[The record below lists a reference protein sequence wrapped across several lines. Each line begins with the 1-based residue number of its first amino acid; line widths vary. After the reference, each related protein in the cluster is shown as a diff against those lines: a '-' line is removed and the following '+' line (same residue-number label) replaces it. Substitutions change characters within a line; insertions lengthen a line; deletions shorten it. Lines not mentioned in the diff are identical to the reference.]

1 MKRSIA
7 ILLTSILLAYVLL
20 LAIGNGNAAEY
31 SFLNVNILESDIFVV
46 ALSPPVEDIQVNVE
60 TAEGKGYSSLVITN
74 GSLGIPVLTGRV
86 SLVELIPDSPV
97 TNLTVTF
104 NSNSTTRMLYGILT
118 SNYSYYKQVS
128 SDRYT
133 LSNGIFVILPP
144 QTEISSGASKLTF
157 ILSRVSKQNIEGW
170 FRIELPPLAIVLP
183 FALAA
188 ILLAYLNAYILVDT
202 YYVSIREELSR
213 SRKIGVA
220 IFVGLSVLIIYW
232 LAGIIFRF

>member
-1 MKRSIA
+1 MPA
-7 ILLTSILLAYVLL
+7 LLTSILLTYVLVL
-20 LAIGNGNAAEY
+20 TIGNGNMAEY
-31 SFLNVNILESDIFVV
+31 SFQNVKILEGDIFVI
-46 ALSPPVEDIQVNVE
+46 ALSPPVENIQVNVK
-60 TAEGKGYSSLVITN
+60 TAEGKGYSSLVVTN

-86 SLVELIPDSPV
+86 SLVQLIPDSPT

-133 LSNGIFVILPP
+133 FSNGIFVILPP
-144 QTEISSGASKLTF
+144 QTEMASGASKLTF
-157 ILSRVSKQNIEGW
+157 ILNRFSMQKEDG

-183 FALAA
+183 FASVA
-188 ILLAYLNAYILVDT
+188 ILLVYLNAYILVDT
-202 YYVSIREELSR
+202 YYISVREELSR
-213 SRKIGVA
+213 ARKIGVA
-220 IFVGLSVLIIYW
+220 IFVGASILLIYW